1 MKTHA
6 VRRGKTILYGLVG
19 LGFLLRVFHLGNQSL
34 WFDEIITVHLAQ
46 LPLLAGL
53 DGLLGQGIQLTPFF
67 HWVVKLWLFTGTSE
81 WALRFPAVVFSVLA
95 IPLMYRLGKLYFNV
109 SVGLFAAAI
118 IAVNPFQVWYAQ
130 EVRAYSLLTFS
141 AIGVMTAFGLLLK
154 KGTWR
159 HLAALTLFNII
170 GINAHYF
177 ILLLTTVQFV
187 FILAYFKKYF
197 RLLRGWLL
205 AQLLSIIT
213 LLPWFWYIFHRQHFA
228 TGIGWIPKPTI
239 WDPLLTIWNF
249 TIGYQER
256 TTLTIILSLIIVA
269 VTFVRGLIYAK
280 RIKPFGLLT
289 ILWFFLPLMLVW
301 ILSQGHISFYVD
313 RYFLVVSPALILL
326 LAVGV
331 TKIGHLKIKWG
342 LGLALLLA
350 MLYGT
355 GQIFFNAAYFS
366 KDDWRTMATKLRRAA
381 QPGDGLVTCTDGYR
395 LALDY
400 YGLGTAFPT
409 EKQYFLYPADFDF
422 NKVFSSNKRL
432 WVVSV
437 NPRHPQHHLGY
448 SYNPPLDQ
456 TKLSATTQKWLV
468 DFPPKMTTV
477 SGITAFLYTL
487 QSPTDLNQLIT
498 WVCNRE

>member
-1 MKTHA
+1 MANTLSRYTNSHLWETTLKTHA

-239 WDPLLTIWNF
+239 WDPLLMIP
-249 TIGYQER
+249 
-256 TTLTIILSLIIVA
+256 V
-269 VTFVRGLIYAK
+269 
-280 RIKPFGLLT
+280 
-289 ILWFFLPLMLVW
+289 
-301 ILSQGHISFYVD
+301 
-313 RYFLVVSPALILL
+313 
-326 LAVGV
+326 
-331 TKIGHLKIKWG
+331 
-342 LGLALLLA
+342 
-350 MLYGT
+350 
-355 GQIFFNAAYFS
+355 
-366 KDDWRTMATKLRRAA
+366 
-381 QPGDGLVTCTDGYR
+381 
-395 LALDY
+395 
-400 YGLGTAFPT
+400 
-409 EKQYFLYPADFDF
+409 
-422 NKVFSSNKRL
+422 
-432 WVVSV
+432 
-437 NPRHPQHHLGY
+437 
-448 SYNPPLDQ
+448 
-456 TKLSATTQKWLV
+456 
-468 DFPPKMTTV
+468 
-477 SGITAFLYTL
+477 
-487 QSPTDLNQLIT
+487 
-498 WVCNRE
+498 